1 MNTLSDKFN
10 NSNSIELKLLL
21 NYLKSVNYKFITIS
35 PSSHEKVNSRVEN
48 EFAKDLKGIFGW
60 NRTFSLDIL
69 DEFMFHFIYSTDI
82 VVKIEKGWKSQ
93 YRVSSLNQQLFV
105 HSAYPTIEEHAVF
118 FGPDTYRFA
127 YAIQQYLLLNHKPV
141 SRAVDIG
148 TGSGVGAI
156 LIASTFPESEVVAV
170 DINDEALYL
179 ARINIEAAGL
189 NNIRLRHSDLL
200 NNVEGNFDLIIAN
213 PPFLLDPD
221 ERTYRHGGGK
231 LGSGLSLDIVDT
243 ALKRLNPEGTLLLY
257 TGVAIVNGHDDF
269 LEAVILKLKLGNF
282 NYEYTEIDPDIF
294 GEELENKEYMYVD
307 RVAAIVLVA
316 QKKSV

>member
-1 MNTLSDKFN
+1 MNLLCDQQIFN
-10 NSNSIELKLLL
+10 KRYNLGLLL
-21 NYLKSVNYKFITIS
+21 VYLKTINYSFITIS
-35 PSSHEKVNSRVEN
+35 PSSHEKVNNRVEN

-69 DEFMFHFIYSTDI
+69 DDFMAHFFHSTDI
-82 VVKIEKGWKSQ
+82 AIKVEKGWKSH

-105 HSAYPTIEEHAVF
+105 HSDYPTIDEHAVF

-127 YAIQQYLLLNHKPV
+127 NAIQQYLLSNHKPI
-141 SRAVDIG
+141 SRAIDIG

-170 DINDEALYL
+170 DVNNEALYL
-179 ARINIEAAGL
+179 ARINIDAAGL
-189 NNIRLRHSDLL
+189 NNIRLEHSNLL

-231 LGSGLSLDIVDT
+231 LGSGLSMDIVDT
-243 ALKRLNPEGTLLLY
+243 ALKRLNPDGSLLLY
-257 TGVAIVNGHDDF
+257 TGVAIVNGHDAF
-269 LEAVILKLKLGNF
+269 LEAVTLKLKF
-282 NYEYTEIDPDIF
+282 ASFSYEYIEIDPDIF
-294 GEELENKEYMYVD
+294 GEELENKEYMHVD